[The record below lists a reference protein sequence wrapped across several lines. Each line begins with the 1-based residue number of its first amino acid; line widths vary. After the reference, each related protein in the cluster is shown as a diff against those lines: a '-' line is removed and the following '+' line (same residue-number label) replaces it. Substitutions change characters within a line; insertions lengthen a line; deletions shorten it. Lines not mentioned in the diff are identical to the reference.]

1 MNEESLQ
8 RLFSDLR
15 NAPAE
20 TSIEDVSNWVNT
32 PKIENPFT
40 HTTNTLTKS
49 KIIFMTASIAILL
62 TSTILL
68 LTTKSYQD
76 PATTEISPIPVNKQL
91 YDPHAPAAT
100 NQIPLNRELPVE
112 DTSQSKPTLGPALHQ
127 VIPMP
132 NVSSES
138 QQEIE
143 AIADITQRTQDNI
156 SMAPTS
162 KSEEPI
168 TTFVPADTT
177 GVWTTNTVKLTVDTV
192 FAGIT
197 KIVLTGKHPSQIKV
211 EGSQRNNIAFNYQYN
226 YQIKGLYAGKNPGSK
241 VTVTYKKSGSTLIIM
256 VELNKVITVGVSH
269 GKVVSNVSLA
279 VPENINV
286 SINSS
291 YGDITAKHLL
301 GGIIQLD
308 TKYGDIEAQSL
319 VGDISLQ
326 SGFGDIT
333 LNEADGKINVS
344 TKYGDI
350 KAQEIKVDESIRL
363 SSGYG
368 DVDCRLLS
376 KEESCRLNLS
386 TGFGK
391 LSVKGK
397 ELDIESTKKIQYG
410 KGATSVI
417 ASSSFGDV
425 KVRFSETYNK

>member
-1 MNEESLQ
+1 
-8 RLFSDLR
+8 
-15 NAPAE
+15 
-20 TSIEDVSNWVNT
+20 
-32 PKIENPFT
+32 
-40 HTTNTLTKS
+40 
-49 KIIFMTASIAILL
+49 MTASIAILL

-68 LTTKSYQD
+68 LTSKSYQD

-143 AIADITQRTQDNI
+143 AIADITQKTQDNI

-168 TTFVPADTT
+168 TTFTPADTT
-177 GVWTTNTVKLTVDTV
+177 GVWTTNTVKLSVDTV

-241 VTVTYKKSGSTLIIM
+241 VTYKKSGSTLIIM

-319 VGDISLQ
+319 VGNISLQ
-326 SGFGDIT
+326 SGYGDIT

-410 KGATSVI
+410 KGPTSVI

>member
-1 MNEESLQ
+1 MNEESVQ

-15 NAPAE
+15 NAPSE
-20 TSIEDVSNWVNT
+20 TSIEDVSNWINT
-32 PKIENPFT
+32 PKINNPVTDTT
-40 HTTNTLTKS
+40 HILTKS
-49 KIIFMTASIAILL
+49 KIIFMTASIAIIL

-68 LTTKSYQD
+68 LTSKSYQD
-76 PATTEISPIPVNKQL
+76 PAKTEISPIPVNKQSH
-91 YDPHAPAAT
+91 DPDTPAST

-112 DTSQSKPTLGPALHQ
+112 DTSQSKPILGPALYQ

-143 AIADITQRTQDNI
+143 AIADITQRNQDNI
-156 SMAPTS
+156 SMTPTS

-168 TTFVPADTT
+168 ITLVPADTT
-177 GVWTTNTVKLTVDTV
+177 GFWTTNTEKLTIDTV
-192 FAGIT
+192 FAGVT
-197 KIVLTGKHPSQIKV
+197 KLVLTGKHPSQIKV
-211 EGSQRNNIAFNYQYN
+211 EGSQRNTIAFNYQYN
-226 YQIKGLYAGKNPGSK
+226 YQIKGIYAGKNPGSK
-241 VTVTYKKSGSTLIIM
+241 VTYKKSGSTLIIM

-269 GKVVSNVSLA
+269 GKVMSNVSLA

-291 YGDITAKHLL
+291 YGDITGKQLS
-301 GGIIQLD
+301 GGIIQLN

-319 VGDISLQ
+319 SGNINLQ
-326 SGFGDIT
+326 SGYGDIT
-333 LNEADGKINVS
+333 LNEVVGKLEVS

-350 KAQEIKVDESIRL
+350 KAYEIKADESILL

-368 DVDCRLLS
+368 DVDCKLLN
-376 KEESCRLNLS
+376 KEGSCRLNLS

-391 LSVKGK
+391 LNIKGK

-410 KGATSVI
+410 KGPTSVI
-417 ASSSFGDV
+417 ASSSFGNV
-425 KVRFSETYNK
+425 KIRFSEIFIK